1 MCGGLIYLCCYMC
14 FPNTY
19 YSHDITMGIMS
30 QLRDNFLNQIRSNGP
45 DLFNQWRAKIPQKN
59 KHFEQMITHLIL
71 TTIKEL
77 KIPVFS
83 VNGLFNNYLE
93 IQLAYFIFESLLH
106 DPLDSSNINDLPL
119 LEIPINDLFYQIPK
133 KEEEVINKF
142 NNRFSQLKEKNIDF
156 TQDISA
162 IDKTLLNI
170 KLEMELELAI
180 KRLQF
185 TPLIKRIYND
195 YNTKMNAENEQL
207 KDEIQLNI

>member
-30 QLRDNFLNQIRSNGP
+30 QLNDKFLNQIRTTGS
-45 DLFNQWRAKIPQKN
+45 DFFNQWHARIEK
-59 KHFEQMITHLIL
+59 KHIEQMITHLIL

-93 IQLAYFIFESLLH
+93 TQLAYFIFESLLH
-106 DPLDSSNINDLPL
+106 DPLDSRNINDLPL
-119 LEIPINDLFYQIPK
+119 LEIPINTVFYTIPK

-142 NNRFSQLKEKNIDF
+142 NNRFSQMKEKKIDF
-156 TQDISA
+156 TQDISG

-180 KRLQF
+180 KRVQF
-185 TPLIKRIYND
+185 KPLIKRIYDD
-195 YNTKMNAENEQL
+195 YNTKMNAENNQL
-207 KDEIQLNI
+207 KNEIQSNI